1 MNFSHFP
8 PCVTLYNWVY
18 CNWNTERTGADID
31 FQVFKLE
38 GTKFSL
44 FIYKSCQQ
52 AIPFFMPHMFVC
64 KIGIPWIRFWV
75 WRVFVFF
82 FFWILSLALDACL
95 LASSANFSSKKLLDE
110 LQGFGT
116 GIMECL
122 NKLVINLFDIPRW
135 YVPVTWN
142 VIIIRSSCLG
152 HMA

>member
-75 WRVFVFF
+75 WRVYVFF
-82 FFWILSLALDACL
+82 FSFGFFLLLWMLACWLLQLILAAKNYWMSYKGLGLELWNAWISWWLIYLTYPDDTFLWR
-95 LASSANFSSKKLLDE
+95 E
-110 LQGFGT
+110 
-116 GIMECL
+116 I
-122 NKLVINLFDIPRW
+122 W
-135 YVPVTWN
+135 
-142 VIIIRSSCLG
+142 
-152 HMA
+152 